1 MLVGRR
7 SISFTFHTQVG
18 AGSGVAFECTLADA
32 AANASAD
39 SYTACS
45 SPATY
50 GNLTDGRYTFRV
62 RAVNEQFADART
74 FIRVRAFCAHACH
87 TEVHAESV
95 GTRVRTGTLPL
106 RWGCAFQL
114 CTHAG

>member
-7 SISFTFHTQVG
+7 AVSFAFHTQVG

-74 FIRVRAFCAHACH
+74 FIRVRALLRTRMSYGGTCRECGGAGCVL
-87 TEVHAESV
+87 VHF
-95 GTRVRTGTLPL
+95 R
-106 RWGCAFQL
+106 
-114 CTHAG
+114 